1 MCLSESIVQC
11 YLDHEL
17 STEMRDRITVHINSC
32 PMCRVAFTK
41 AKEEATLV
49 ESALALEMTL
59 QVPTDRLWAR
69 IEAAILA
76 ASN

>member
-1 MCLSESIVQC
+1 
-11 YLDHEL
+11 
-17 STEMRDRITVHINSC
+17 
-32 PMCRVAFTK
+32 MCRVAFTK

-59 QVPTDRLWAR
+59 QVPTDRLRAR